1 MDMDGPALAPPEGVT
16 PDLDNPAN
24 ENGLAMFVL
33 IFCSVISTI
42 CVLLRGYGK
51 VYLLKRFQLE
61 EGLVLCAFG
70 CFWGCVWSM
79 FGVLKTPGYFV
90 HQYEVRLGDLI
101 PMTYYIFV
109 MGNIYVVVL
118 ALLKVAMLSEWSRI
132 LVPRNNRTSSVFWW
146 GCMIMIAIQVLACVG
161 NVIALNVQCIPHQA
175 SWDFTILDAKCFPLY
190 TLQLSSGIIYL
201 TTDIIMFFMPQH
213 LIWTLQMS
221 WKKRLG
227 VSVVFGL
234 GLLACVAAA
243 FRLQVTVVY
252 GHATDATYNLGSMI
266 FWVMAE
272 MTCAFFVVCVPTIPK
287 ILQDTGIIR
296 SIKRRFGLT
305 KTGPTGGSGYG
316 TKGGLPTNRSIPTST
331 SKAYYMLDESG
342 VEMGDVKSG
351 STSST
356 EHLRQ
361 EDKDNSTVATP
372 ARGQIVRTTRIT
384 VNESAEA
391 GYGRKEGYPARSW
404 D

>member
-1 MDMDGPALAPPEGVT
+1 MVT
-16 PDLDNPAN
+16 NPSATQQQDLQ
-24 ENGLAMFVL
+24 
-33 IFCSVISTI
+33 
-42 CVLLRGYGK
+42 CVLVGLHDHDRDPSAGLCRQCHCSESPVHPSPSQLGLHNFGRKVLPPIHSPAKLWYHLSHHGYHH
-51 VYLLKRFQLE
+51 VLHASASHLDPTDVLE
-61 EGLVLCAFG
+61 EETGSFG
-70 CFWGCVWSM
+70 CLRPRFAVSFARPHNSPGCESQV
-79 FGVLKTPGYFV
+79 GGY
-90 HQYEVRLGDLI
+90 EKKIERLILC
-101 PMTYYIFV
+101 T
-109 MGNIYVVVL
+109 
-118 ALLKVAMLSEWSRI
+118 SR
-132 LVPRNNRTSSVFWW
+132 
-146 GCMIMIAIQVLACVG
+146 
-161 NVIALNVQCIPHQA
+161 
-175 SWDFTILDAKCFPLY
+175 
-190 TLQLSSGIIYL
+190 
-201 TTDIIMFFMPQH
+201 
-213 LIWTLQMS
+213 
-221 WKKRLG
+221 
-227 VSVVFGL
+227 
-234 GLLACVAAA
+234 ACVAAA

-252 GHATDATYNLGSMI
+252 GHATDGTYNLGSMI

-361 EDKDNSTVATP
+361 EDKDNSTVAAP